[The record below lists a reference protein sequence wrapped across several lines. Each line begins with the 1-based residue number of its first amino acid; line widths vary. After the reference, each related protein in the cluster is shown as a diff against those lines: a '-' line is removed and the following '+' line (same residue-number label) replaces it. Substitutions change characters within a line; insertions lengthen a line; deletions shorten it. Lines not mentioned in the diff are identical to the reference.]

1 MLQKINRITETLVEG
16 LASLPNIEAIQKI
29 PYRTY
34 KNEASPLDCLKV
46 DVFSQGS
53 VPDAAARVQGLPHL
67 EFLETSPGKNKD
79 RFFLDGMAV
88 HIEYKRVEDI
98 EELLARLHTS
108 PYRLTEDST
117 YGLFRLRHG
126 IPVMKKTEWIE
137 HQKKLLENLPEPF
150 WQAAR
155 QNLKSRMEHQVADL
169 GSALYN
175 QDSFHFQTS
184 LAHYLETISELLF
197 VANEEFLCPPEQIR
211 VSLEEL
217 KILPSGFEGLFDTL
231 IRADVDQE
239 RKLSVARRLAE
250 LLLAF

>member
-1 MLQKINRITETLVEG
+1 MLQKINRMTETLVEG
-16 LASLPNIEAIQKI
+16 LSSLPNIEAIQKI
-29 PYRTY
+29 PYRTD
-34 KNEASPLDCLKV
+34 KNEASPLACLKL
-46 DVFSQGS
+46 DVFSLGAIPEPSARMQGF
-53 VPDAAARVQGLPHL
+53 PDP

-79 RFFLDGMAV
+79 RFFLGDLAV
-88 HIEYKRVEDI
+88 HIEYKRVQDI
-98 EELLARLHTS
+98 EELLAHLHT
-108 PYRLTEDST
+108 PAYRLNEDST

-126 IPVMKKTEWIE
+126 VPVLKKSEWIE

-150 WQAAR
+150 WQGLR

-175 QDSFHFQTS
+175 QDAFHFQTS

-217 KILPSGFEGLFDTL
+217 KNLPSGFEGLFDTL